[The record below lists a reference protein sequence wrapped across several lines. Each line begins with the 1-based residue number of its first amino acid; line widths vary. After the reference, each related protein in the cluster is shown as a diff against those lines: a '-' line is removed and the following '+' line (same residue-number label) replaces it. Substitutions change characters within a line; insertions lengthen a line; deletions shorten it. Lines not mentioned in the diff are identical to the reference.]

1 MAGPNG
7 SGKSTILQEV
17 RKKFYSGP
25 FVNADDIEKSFL
37 DKGLVNL
44 PAIYDLEIDDQSFAN
59 FINSE
64 GKTWV
69 QKASL
74 ENSTISITSSDGILV
89 VKGKPSPYD
98 AALAAD
104 YIRHQLLVKGET
116 FTFETVLSHSSK
128 IEFLK
133 ESRDKGYKN
142 YLYFICT
149 IDPAL
154 NIERV
159 HQRVRLGGHSV
170 PEDRIM
176 KRYKESLEVLP
187 LIIPLCHRVY
197 LFDNSSEER
206 SIEPVAEIDDR
217 MNLTMKVAQIPW
229 WVQSN
234 VIEKLYK

>member
-7 SGKSTILQEV
+7 SGKSTVLQEV

-44 PAIYDLEIDDQSFAN
+44 PAIYDLEIDDQTFTN

-74 ENSTISITSSDGILV
+74 ENSTISITSSNGILV
-89 VKGKPSPYD
+89 LKGKPSPYD

-104 YIRHQLLVKGET
+104 FIRHQLLLKGET

-159 HQRVRLGGHSV
+159 YQRVRLGGHSV